1 MKMHRMLQLAAGL
14 ALCAQ
19 TFAQTS
25 TPYQWDNVQIGG
37 GGFVSGLIMS
47 RTQANL
53 FYARTDVGGAYRWDN
68 NAARWIPLLDWVSED
83 ETGLLGVESLALDP
97 KDSAKV
103 YIVAGLSYFS
113 GGKSVVLRS
122 SDYGQTFAVTDVTN
136 QFRVHGNGMGRSNGE
151 RIQVDPGSSNVLFVG
166 SRTNGLFKSTNS
178 GASFSRVTSLPVTT
192 TPNENGI
199 SFVLLDPSS
208 VSGGVAQRILVGV
221 SRFGSVGANLYR
233 SNDGGNS
240 FSAVGAAP
248 SSLMPQRAVRASDGN
263 VYITYA
269 NGAGP
274 MGHWSQPE
282 PADTGQI
289 WKYNIASGSWT
300 NVTPAGYTNAFGGIS
315 VDPNNAQRLVA
326 STINTWMQ
334 QGDAW
339 GDHFFI
345 TTNGGGSWT
354 DVVNRGFSEDN
365 GGVSWIAGNSIH
377 WAGSI
382 EFDPYNTK
390 HVYVTSGNGVFR
402 TQDIDASTTH
412 WSFFVKGLEETV
424 PLNIASIPGGPL
436 VTVVGDYDGFRHTDV
451 SQYAPIHTPRIGTT
465 LGLSVAPAN
474 AWNVVRVG
482 SSMYYSTNSASS
494 WTQAPST
501 RGTQGQ
507 VALNANATVLL
518 HSPENSN
525 TTYRTTDWGANWSTV
540 GGLGSTN
547 LRPVA
552 DAVNPN
558 KFYAYD
564 NGTMRVSTNA
574 GVSFAAGGTL
584 ASGGSNVIRTTPGVE
599 GHIWVALKGGGLAR
613 STNSGTSFSTLGNV
627 SHCGAVGFG
636 MTAPGASYPT
646 IYIWGTVSGIRGIW
660 RSTDTGAS
668 WVRVNDDAHE
678 FGGPGNGEF
687 VIGDMNTYGV
697 VYMSSAGRGVIVG
710 KPSGGG
716 TPPGTAT
723 RVRSRS
729 SSKCMDVNGV
739 SQAAG
744 AMVIQWDCGTGGN
757 QQWTFEDAG
766 GGYKRLKVSHSAQC
780 LDLAN
785 QSTANNVG
793 LVQNSCGTGQ
803 SQQWTQQDAGGG
815 YYRLINRFS
824 GKCADVPGS
833 STSNGT
839 QLIQWTC
846 GNGTNQ
852 QWQNF

>member
-1 MKMHRMLQLAAGL
+1 MKMLRMLQIAAGL
-14 ALCAQ
+14 ALCVD
-19 TFAQTS
+19 TYAQTS

-47 RTQANL
+47 RTQQNL

-68 NAARWIPLLDWVSED
+68 AAARWVPLLDWVSED
-83 ETGLLGVESLALDP
+83 ETGLLGVESMALDP

-103 YIVAGLSYFS
+103 YIVAGISYFNN
-113 GGKSVVLRS
+113 GKSVVLRS

-151 RIQVDPGSSNVLFVG
+151 RIQVDPGSSNILFVG

-208 VSGGVAQRILVGV
+208 VSGVAQRVLVGV

-233 SNDGGNS
+233 SNDGGDS
-240 FSAVGAAP
+240 FSAVSGAP

-282 PADTGQI
+282 PMTTGQI

-300 NVTPAGYTNAFGGIS
+300 NVTPAGYMNPFGGIS

-326 STINTWMQ
+326 STMNTWMQ

-354 DVVNRGFSEDN
+354 DVVNRGFSEDT
-365 GGVSWIAGNSIH
+365 GGVSWIAGHSIH
-377 WAGSI
+377 WTGSI
-382 EFDPYNTK
+382 EFDPFNTK

-402 TQDIDASTTH
+402 TQDIDASTTN

-424 PLNIASIPGGPL
+424 PLNIWSIPGGPL
-436 VTVVGDYDGFRHTDV
+436 VTAIGDYDGFRHTDV
-451 SQYAPIHTPRIGTT
+451 TQYAPAHTPRMGTT
-465 LGLSVAPAN
+465 LGLTVAPASSSR
-474 AWNVVRVG
+474 VVRVG

-507 VALNANATVLL
+507 VALNANGTVLL
-518 HSPENSN
+518 HSPEGSS
-525 TTYRTTDWGANWSTV
+525 TTYRTNDWGANWSTV
-540 GGLGSTN
+540 SGLNSSN

-552 DAVNPN
+552 DAVNAN

-574 GVSFAAGGTL
+574 SQHECRRFVCGRRHARERRLECDSHDTRIRRTHLGGAEGRRARALHQFRHVILHARQRLLLRCRRVRHDGARRFVPHHLHLGHSQRYPRHL
-584 ASGGSNVIRTTPGVE
+584 ALHGYR
-599 GHIWVALKGGGLAR
+599 R
-613 STNSGTSFSTLGNV
+613 
-627 SHCGAVGFG
+627 
-636 MTAPGASYPT
+636 
-646 IYIWGTVSGIRGIW
+646 
-660 RSTDTGAS
+660 
-668 WVRVNDDAHE
+668 
-678 FGGPGNGEF
+678 
-687 VIGDMNTYGV
+687 
-697 VYMSSAGRGVIVG
+697 IVG
-710 KPSGGG
+710 P
-716 TPPGTAT
+716 
-723 RVRSRS
+723 R
-729 SSKCMDVNGV
+729 
-739 SQAAG
+739 
-744 AMVIQWDCGTGGN
+744 
-757 QQWTFEDAG
+757 E
-766 GGYKRLKVSHSAQC
+766 
-780 LDLAN
+780 
-785 QSTANNVG
+785 
-793 LVQNSCGTGQ
+793 
-803 SQQWTQQDAGGG
+803 
-815 YYRLINRFS
+815 
-824 GKCADVPGS
+824 
-833 STSNGT
+833 
-839 QLIQWTC
+839 
-846 GNGTNQ
+846 
-852 QWQNF
+852 